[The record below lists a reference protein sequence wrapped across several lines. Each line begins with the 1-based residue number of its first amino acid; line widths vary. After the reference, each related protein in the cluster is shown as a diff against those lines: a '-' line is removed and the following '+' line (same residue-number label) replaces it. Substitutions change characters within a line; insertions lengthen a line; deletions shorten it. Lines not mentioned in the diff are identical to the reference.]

1 MAVTGTPR
9 EMGLQLLR
17 EGSFDES
24 IDFLLQAIAQT
35 PSDVDVHLYLALA
48 YARHGEAEKS
58 VEVLEQ
64 ATVLAPQSAKVH
76 YNLGVAY
83 HMVGNVTQAKDS
95 YLRAS
100 NLDPD
105 YAPAKSALDKLS
117 GTSTGGASKPA

>member
-24 IDFLLQAIAQT
+24 IDFLLQ
-35 PSDVDVHLYLALA
+35 SDVDVHLYLALA

-64 ATVLAPQSAKVH
+64 ATVLAPKSAKVH

-83 HMVGNVTQAKDS
+83 HMVGNLTQAKDS

-100 NLDPD
+100 NLDPN
-105 YAPAKSALDKLS
+105 YAPAQSALEKLS
-117 GTSTGGASKPA
+117 A